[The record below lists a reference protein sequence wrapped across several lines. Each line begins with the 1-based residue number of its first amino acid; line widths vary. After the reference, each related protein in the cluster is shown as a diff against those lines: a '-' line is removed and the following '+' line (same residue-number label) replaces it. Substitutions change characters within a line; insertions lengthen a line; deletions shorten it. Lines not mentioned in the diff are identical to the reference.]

1 LGDLVENSGGFASDV
16 VLCSRDRR
24 MSRMSTTMEEK
35 ACLSVTD
42 VARTL
47 SLGVTY
53 TRRLI
58 NRGDIKSVRVGKRVL
73 VPRQYLDEYLS
84 KLIRSTQSA

>member
-1 LGDLVENSGGFASDV
+1 
-16 VLCSRDRR
+16 
-24 MSRMSTTMEEK
+24 MSTTMEEK
-35 ACLSVTD
+35 TCLSVAD
-42 VARTL
+42 VAKTL

-58 NRGDIKSVRVGKRVL
+58 NRGDIKSVRIGKRVL

-84 KLIRSTQSA
+84 QLIGTTQSA

>member
-1 LGDLVENSGGFASDV
+1 MN
-16 VLCSRDRR
+16 
-24 MSRMSTTMEEK
+24 TTMEEK
-35 ACLSVTD
+35 ACLSVVD
-42 VARTL
+42 VAKTL

-58 NRGDIKSVRVGKRVL
+58 NNGDIKSVRVGKRVL

-84 KLIRSTQSA
+84 TLIGSTQSAS

>member
-1 LGDLVENSGGFASDV
+1 
-16 VLCSRDRR
+16 
-24 MSRMSTTMEEK
+24 MSTTTEEK

-47 SLGVTY
+47 SLDVTY

-73 VPRQYLDEYLS
+73 VPRQCLDEYLS
-84 KLIRSTQSA
+84 TLMGSTQSA

>member
-1 LGDLVENSGGFASDV
+1 
-16 VLCSRDRR
+16 
-24 MSRMSTTMEEK
+24 MSTTMEEK
-35 ACLSVTD
+35 MCLSVAD

-58 NRGDIKSVRVGKRVL
+58 NSGQIKSVRVGKRVL
-73 VPRQYLDEYLS
+73 VPRRYLDEYVAALTGPES
-84 KLIRSTQSA
+84 SA

>member
-1 LGDLVENSGGFASDV
+1 
-16 VLCSRDRR
+16 
-24 MSRMSTTMEEK
+24 MSTTIEEK
-35 ACLSVTD
+35 TFLSVAD
-42 VARTL
+42 VAKTL

-73 VPRQYLDEYLS
+73 VPRQYLDEYVS
-84 KLIRSTQSA
+84 TLIGATRSA

>member
-1 LGDLVENSGGFASDV
+1 ML
-16 VLCSRDRR
+16 R
-24 MSRMSTTMEEK
+24 MNTTMEEK
-35 ACLSVTD
+35 ACLSVAD
-42 VARTL
+42 VAKTL

-73 VPRQYLDEYLS
+73 VPRQCLDEYLS
-84 KLIRSTQSA
+84 TLMRSTQSA

>member
-1 LGDLVENSGGFASDV
+1 
-16 VLCSRDRR
+16 
-24 MSRMSTTMEEK
+24 MSTIMEEK
-35 ACLSVTD
+35 MCLSVAD

-58 NRGDIKSVRVGKRVL
+58 DRGEIKSVRIGKRVL
-73 VPRQYLDEYLS
+73 VPRQYLDEYVAALAG
-84 KLIRSTQSA
+84 TQQSA